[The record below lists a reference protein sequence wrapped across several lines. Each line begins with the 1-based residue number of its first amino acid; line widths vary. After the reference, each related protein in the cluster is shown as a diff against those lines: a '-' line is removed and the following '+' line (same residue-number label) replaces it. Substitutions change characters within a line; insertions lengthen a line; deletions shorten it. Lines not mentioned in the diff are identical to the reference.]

1 MENATKALVMAGS
14 ILIALLIIGAL
25 LLMFNNLSS
34 YQNTNQQNIKDAQI
48 VEFNNQFTTYIRDD
62 VRGNELYS
70 LLNSVIDYN
79 RRKTIEG
86 DEGAIQIG
94 YQPMEVK
101 FSLKSPNGKDR
112 KEFSIDGNNRIF
124 KSNDY
129 IVNKS
134 DNTFERKY

>member
-62 VRGNELYS
+62 VKGNELYS
-70 LLNSVIDYN
+70 LLNSVN
-79 RRKTIEG
+79 R
-86 DEGAIQIG
+86 
-94 YQPMEVK
+94 
-101 FSLKSPNGKDR
+101 L
-112 KEFSIDGNNRIF
+112 
-124 KSNDY
+124 
-129 IVNKS
+129 
-134 DNTFERKY
+134 